1 MADKHNHKKEGAMN
15 KKPILITTYDMERLE
30 CLINTTE
37 SPWNRKK
44 TYFDQLDQKLENAK
58 IVEPCDIPSD
68 IITIHSVVRVKDLES
83 GEETTYTIVPPSDA
97 NIMRQK
103 ISILSAIGTA
113 LIGHSVGDI
122 IECHVPSGLKHLKIL
137 KIPYQPEAS
146 GHYDR

>member
-1 MADKHNHKKEGAMN
+1 MN

-68 IITIHSVVRVKDLES
+68 IITIYSVVRVKDLES

-113 LIGHSVGDI
+113 LIGHSVGDM
-122 IECHVPSGLKHLKIL
+122 IECQVPSGLKRLKIL

>member
-1 MADKHNHKKEGAMN
+1 MADKQNQMKEGAMN
-15 KKPILITTYDMERLE
+15 TNPIWITTYDMERLE

-44 TYFDQLDQKLENAK
+44 IYFDQLDQKLENAK
-58 IVEPCDIPSD
+58 IVEPRDIPSD
-68 IITIHSVVRVKDLES
+68 IITINSVVRVKDLDS
-83 GEETTYTIVPPSDA
+83 GEETTYMIVPPSDA

-122 IECHVPSGLKHLKIL
+122 IECHVPSGLKRLKIL